1 MGNGL
6 ETMCC
11 GRSTKAKAELQ
22 RFKISLQNCNTK
34 LDALIQEEID
44 DLFGKVDVDGSQ
56 ALDMSEAKSMVSKL
70 EDRGFE
76 FPCEVGAFDQDGDG
90 NIDKQE
96 VSYAVRAALRERPKN
111 LELISN
117 KLDDIDAL
125 SRDAWNLIDGTQ
137 EGYISIA
144 QFSQFYVELGQVMDE
159 KVPTYQEV
167 WELTRKYDT
176 DSDSFLTY
184 DEFELLF
191 CDYLCRTAFKPE
203 EFKVDSDSDA

>member
-1 MGNGL
+1 
-6 ETMCC
+6 MCC

-96 VSYAVRAALRERPKN
+96 ATPKVF
-111 LELISN
+111 LYFDISECARFLMLCEQRFG
-117 KLDDIDAL
+117 KGQRI
-125 SRDAWNLIDGTQ
+125 WN
-137 EGYISIA
+137 
-144 QFSQFYVELGQVMDE
+144 
-159 KVPTYQEV
+159 
-167 WELTRKYDT
+167 
-176 DSDSFLTY
+176 
-184 DEFELLF
+184 
-191 CDYLCRTAFKPE
+191 
-203 EFKVDSDSDA
+203 